1 MEVLIPTANLPV
13 PCCGC
18 DLCLKCPSPV
28 TLLTLSLRGLC
39 APRSLCPWEHVS
51 IPIMLSRHCINV
63 TQRLGTLKV
72 QGSLW
77 QNHPAGLQNGFLET
91 TSRIWVPIPP
101 SLPPRPACGSVLPA
115 SLQLVTP
122 CACQQASP
130 SQMHSPISP
139 RTLHCSQL
147 PLQHWQL
154 NPYKVTPARERQKSW
169 LGVWLPWKEQLLLF
183 LDWRAAHHA
192 DPCLKSRS
200 LEHPEGQAI
209 VWTAV
214 PARKLQ
220 AGEMF

>member
-1 MEVLIPTANLPV
+1 M
-13 PCCGC
+13 
-18 DLCLKCPSPV
+18 
-28 TLLTLSLRGLC
+28 
-39 APRSLCPWEHVS
+39 
-51 IPIMLSRHCINV
+51 
-63 TQRLGTLKV
+63 
-72 QGSLW
+72 
-77 QNHPAGLQNGFLET
+77 GFLQ
-91 TSRIWVPIPP
+91 PP
-101 SLPPRPACGSVLPA
+101 PESGYQYPLSLPPRPACGSVLPA

-122 CACQQASP
+122 CACQQASL

-183 LDWRAAHHA
+183 LDWSAAHHA

-209 VWTAV
+209 VWKAV
-214 PARKLQ
+214 PASQETPGWRNVLNVLITN
-220 AGEMF
+220 ATHRENS